1 MNKERVVDIN
11 IENVNDAN
19 SIIQQMAKMGGFA
32 GRHLAEG
39 VDILEEM
46 IKDSGC
52 LKILTFPACIVAS
65 GLRGVL
71 VTLAKMRLFD
81 IIITTCGTLD
91 HDIARCYANYYK
103 GSFDSDDSL
112 LYKQGIHRLGNIFVP
127 KNSYG
132 LVIERKVLP
141 FLNEIYQ
148 RGYKELASYELC
160 RLLAKVTNKS
170 SLLYWT
176 SKNEIPVIIPGIY
189 DGAVGTQIWMFQQKN
204 KEFKVNLKK
213 DEDLLLDLIFRAKR
227 LGALIIG
234 GGISKHHALW
244 WSQFKDGL
252 DYGVYITTAVEY
264 DGSLSGAR
272 LKEAISW
279 GKVKDKARHLT
290 VFADATC
297 ILPFMISALL
307 QRIKK

>member
-1 MNKERVVDIN
+1 MSEEKVVDIDL
-11 IENVNDAN
+11 EKANDVD

-39 VDILEEM
+39 VNILEEM
-46 IKDSGC
+46 INDTDC
-52 LKILTFPACIVAS
+52 LRILTFPACIVAS

-71 VTLAKMRLFD
+71 VNLAKKKLFD
-81 IIITTCGTLD
+81 VMITTCGTLD

-103 GSFDSDDSL
+103 GSFDSDDNL
-112 LYKQGIHRLGNIFVP
+112 LYEQGIHRLGNIFVP
-127 KNSYG
+127 RNSYG
-132 LVIERKVLP
+132 LVIEKKVLP
-141 FLNEIYQ
+141 FLSEIYQ

-160 RLLAKVTNKS
+160 KLLAEITNES
-170 SLLYWT
+170 SLLYWAA
-176 SKNEIPVIIPGIY
+176 KNEISVIIPGIY
-189 DGAVGTQIWMFQQKN
+189 DGAIGTQIWIFQQRN
-204 KEFKVNLKK
+204 KEFKINLKK
-213 DEDLLLDLIFRAKR
+213 DEDLLSNLVFGAKK

-252 DYGVYITTAVEY
+252 DYGIYITTAVEY

-279 GKVKDKARHLT
+279 GKVKGKARHST
-290 VFADATC
+290 IFADATC

-307 QRIKK
+307 QRIKR